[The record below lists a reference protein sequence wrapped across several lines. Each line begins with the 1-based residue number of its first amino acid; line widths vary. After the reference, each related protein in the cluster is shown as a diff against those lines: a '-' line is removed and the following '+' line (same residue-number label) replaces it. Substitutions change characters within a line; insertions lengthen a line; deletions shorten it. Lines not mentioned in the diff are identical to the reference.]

1 MSELLQP
8 APGTAPIGR
17 WLLTVV
23 PVGWGFV
30 PGYGLRS
37 TTNTPAPSSLLF
49 SEDVLPAGDKLDPYM
64 QSQHKMLAQT
74 YPMTQIAGPADAQVP
89 GADHAQLL
97 ILKHPATGGGDV
109 FQIQT
114 YALFARW
121 IGIVTLTSTPQE
133 IAASRSAMNQVIAG
147 LHILP
152 EEAELPPKEASP

>member
-30 PGYGLRS
+30 AGYGLRS
-37 TTNTPAPSSLLF
+37 TATTPIPSSLLF
-49 SEDVLPAGDKLDPYM
+49 TEDILPAGDKLDPYT
-64 QSQHKMLAQT
+64 QAQNKMLAQT
-74 YPMTQIAGPADAQVP
+74 YPMAQVAGPAEAKVP
-89 GADHAQLL
+89 GADQAQLL

-114 YALFARW
+114 YALSARW
-121 IGIVTLTSTPQE
+121 IGIVTLTAAPQE
-133 IAASRSAMNQVIAG
+133 ITAARSAMNEVVAG
-147 LHILP
+147 LRILP
-152 EEAELPPKEASP
+152 EAAELPPKEASP